1 MSITSKKD
9 DQAAIDARTL
19 KDIKL
24 SFWRVLPEHNA
35 RNSEN
40 HTLCVVS
47 FSPEERS
54 RIRRWVKEH
63 CEDGYV
69 SPVFREPQNDPILG
83 EYEDCEMSIVLKTE
97 TDFEKCYEMLKSI
110 PARNAL
116 VRTSNVKA
124 VMELVAH
131 ASPRVIEPIEWP
143 ADTNVYQHIIAYCD
157 DVLTDEDRMLV
168 RLTA

>member
-19 KDIKL
+19 KDIQL
-24 SFWRVLPEHNA
+24 SFWKVR
-35 RNSEN
+35 SERKVR
-40 HTLCVVS
+40 HALCVVS

-63 CEDGYV
+63 CADAYV
-69 SPVFREPQNDPILG
+69 SPVYRESQNDPILG
-83 EYEDCEMSIVLKTE
+83 EYEDCEMSVVLKPE

-110 PARNAL
+110 PQRNAL

-124 VMELVAH
+124 VLELVAH
-131 ASPRVIEPIEWP
+131 ANPRVIEPLEWP
-143 ADTNVYQHIIAYCD
+143 ADTKVYQQIIAYCD
-157 DVLTDEDRMLV
+157 DMLTEEDRMLV
-168 RLTA
+168 RLTV